1 MTLGRSPS
9 GAIKIKTD
17 GGLRAVEC
25 ACCGGIECQIT
36 EEQLNNIR
44 YGGTTGIAGMMKQI
58 EFFPDYEFSYFDDE
72 GNEQIIG
79 YLFAPELAYSETYPG
94 QCWEFFDFEPW
105 QFRNSQDV
113 FIPGYGIYIPANPAA
128 QRIFTFGLGGVYL
141 DLAIRSCY
149 LCSGQQVEGAEF
161 PTIYQKLKISPP
173 CGDAL
178 YKAFMEYDSTYLTET
193 PGSPCP

>member
-1 MTLGRSPS
+1 MTLGRSSS

-58 EFFPDYEFSYFDDE
+58 DFYPDYEFSYFDDE

-79 YLFAPELAYSETYPG
+79 YLFAPESAYSETYPG
-94 QCWEFFDFEPW
+94 QCWEYVDFFPY
-105 QFRNSQDV
+105 QFSNSQGV
-113 FIPGYGIYIPANPAA
+113 FMPEYGIYIPANPASPK
-128 QRIFTFGLGGVYL
+128 IYTLGLGGG
-141 DLAIRSCY
+141 DLAIRSCF
-149 LCSGQQVEGAEF
+149 LCSGEQVEEADF
-161 PTIYQKLKISPP
+161 PTTYEKMKISPP

-178 YKAFMEYDSTYLTET
+178 YKAFMEYDATYLTET